1 MKRTINS
8 YLLAAVVG
16 VSALSISSCYK
27 DEGNYDYSFDSLNK
41 IDSVT
46 FVPEAVTSISGKTIE
61 FTQPLESDETKRVE
75 ATVSQSL
82 ASSTD
87 QLEFSWMR
95 TYEDEEGNEVKDT
108 IHTNGYLDVVLPAG
122 RLIEY
127 TVMLEVR
134 DKTTDLANYTK
145 IIIKTRPL
153 FYNSLFVLHQ
163 ESGETKLGNIEIV
176 GADTNIRMDAYKT
189 VNPDAT
195 DNPFSRSVAL
205 GYSTYQE
212 TRPVSEKQ
220 TLAAFNYDG
229 TGSVYDPFGFTERT
243 DLGRDFVLPSTDK
256 DPSFIAD
263 KLIVTGDNSS
273 FNGYK
278 LLISKDGRFRTS
290 NHYLCFIAPGLYASD
305 PLNLSESDYKVSAG
319 VITADRFLLWDRANN
334 RFIYKTKEA
343 GEYQTREAYA
353 RRYAYPYMPVL
364 DAMVSF
370 SGLESS
376 GLSPVS
382 KTAVYAYISYRDDY
396 DSSNPFFIF
405 KDADSG
411 YYLYELTELNG
422 GGKDSKSKGVT
433 RGDDGDDKGDSSS
446 SEPAYSIDGKAL
458 SGFTPSNDKTIC
470 YDPWFST
477 NYLFYANG
485 GNLYRYNTSN
495 GDNTLVYTAPTGY
508 SITLVKPRSYDSGI
522 YTGDLGRYLS
532 LALQNGSKGAV
543 AEIYL
548 NTAGDVESILPSA
561 TTLYE
566 GFGTITD
573 LQFANDYFYEL
584 PDYMK

>member
-1 MKRTINS
+1 
-8 YLLAAVVG
+8 
-16 VSALSISSCYK
+16 
-27 DEGNYDYSFDSLNK
+27 
-41 IDSVT
+41 
-46 FVPEAVTSISGKTIE
+46 
-61 FTQPLESDETKRVE
+61 
-75 ATVSQSL
+75 
-82 ASSTD
+82 
-87 QLEFSWMR
+87 
-95 TYEDEEGNEVKDT
+95 
-108 IHTNGYLDVVLPAG
+108 
-122 RLIEY
+122 
-127 TVMLEVR
+127 
-134 DKTTDLANYTK
+134 
-145 IIIKTRPL
+145 
-153 FYNSLFVLHQ
+153 
-163 ESGETKLGNIEIV
+163 
-176 GADTNIRMDAYKT
+176 
-189 VNPDAT
+189 
-195 DNPFSRSVAL
+195 
-205 GYSTYQE
+205 
-212 TRPVSEKQ
+212 
-220 TLAAFNYDG
+220 
-229 TGSVYDPFGFTERT
+229 
-243 DLGRDFVLPSTDK
+243 
-256 DPSFIAD
+256 
-263 KLIVTGDNSS
+263 
-273 FNGYK
+273 
-278 LLISKDGRFRTS
+278 
-290 NHYLCFIAPGLYASD
+290 
-305 PLNLSESDYKVSAG
+305 
-319 VITADRFLLWDRANN
+319 
-334 RFIYKTKEA
+334 
-343 GEYQTREAYA
+343 
-353 RRYAYPYMPVL
+353 
-364 DAMVSF
+364 MVSF
-370 SGLESS
+370 SDLESS
-376 GLSPVS
+376 GLSPVG

>member
-1 MKRTINS
+1 MKRTINR
-8 YLLAAVVG
+8 YITAAVAGMAVLT
-16 VSALSISSCYK
+16 VSSCYK
-27 DEGNYDYSFDSLNK
+27 DEGNYDYRFDNLNK

-46 FVPEAVTSISGKTIE
+46 FVPAAVTSISGKTIE
-61 FTQPLESDETKRVE
+61 FTQPLENDETKRVE
-75 ATVSQSL
+75 ATVSQTL
-82 ASSTD
+82 SSNTD

-95 TYEDEEGNEVKDT
+95 SYEDENGDVVKDT

-145 IIIKTRPL
+145 VIIKTRPL

-163 ESGETKLGNIEIV
+163 ENGETKLGNIEIV
-176 GADTNIRMDAYKT
+176 GSDTNIRTDAYKT
-189 VNPDAT
+189 VNSTST
-195 DNPFSRSVAL
+195 DNPFSKSVAL

-212 TRPVSEKQ
+212 LRPVSEKQ

-256 DPSFIAD
+256 EPAFIVD
-263 KLIVTGDNSS
+263 KLITTGDNSS

-290 NHYLCFIAPGLYASD
+290 NHYLCFIEPGLYAYD
-305 PLNLSESDYKVSAG
+305 PLNLSEADYKVSAG
-319 VITADRFLLWDRANN
+319 VITSDRFLLWDRANN

-343 GEYQTREAYA
+343 GEYGTMESYA
-353 RRYAYPYMPVL
+353 RRNAYPYMPVL
-364 DAMVSF
+364 DAEVSF
-370 SGLESS
+370 TELEYS
-376 GLSPVS
+376 GLSPVG
-382 KTAVYAYISYRDDY
+382 KTAVYAYISYREDY
-396 DSSNPFFIF
+396 DNSNPFFIF

-411 YYLYELTELNG
+411 YYLYELTALSS
-422 GGKDSKSKGVT
+422 GGKDEKSKSLT
-433 RGDDGDDKGDSSS
+433 RGDDKGEESSS
-446 SEPAYSIDGKAL
+446 GPAYTIDGKAL
-458 SGFTPSNDKTIC
+458 SGFTPTSDKTIC
-470 YDPWFST
+470 YDPWLST

-508 SITLVKPRSYDSGI
+508 TITLVKPRSYDSGT

-543 AEIYL
+543 AEVYL
-548 NTAGDVESILPSA
+548 NTAGDIDSILPAA